1 MWYIGRVVCRSY
13 DHGNYFMSTSLLA
26 IHGGQ
31 PVRTELFP
39 AYQTMGAEEMRA
51 VQRVMESGN
60 LSQYLG
66 AWHPD
71 FMGGPEV
78 RRLEEDWAAYFN
90 LPHAL
95 AVNSATSGLFAA
107 VGACGV
113 GPGDEVIVSP
123 YTMSAS
129 AIAAAVYGAVP
140 VFADIDPETFC
151 LSAATIAARLT
162 PRTKAII
169 VVHIFGGPADMD
181 GILALARPRGIK
193 VIEDCAQ
200 APGGM
205 YRGNYVG
212 GLGDIGVF
220 SLNYHKHIHTGEGG
234 VVTTR
239 DAELAERVAL
249 IRNHAETV
257 VGPKGREDLG
267 GLIGF
272 NYRLTELQA
281 AIAVEQLKK
290 LPRLIEERIQNVD
303 VLARKLAGLP
313 GLRPVIPGGPDRHV
327 FYVHP
332 LHFDAA
338 LLGVHRNTFVEAIK
352 KELPSAHLR
361 EHVPLIGAGYVK
373 PLYLQ
378 PFYQKRQHPCAF
390 NCPRYTGQVD
400 YRPGLC
406 PVVERMHNDELIT
419 HEFMRPGMTA
429 SDLDD
434 VARGFEKVV
443 KQVARLRDGS
453 VQR

>member
-1 MWYIGRVVCRSY
+1 
-13 DHGNYFMSTSLLA
+13 MSRLA
-26 IHGGQ
+26 ILGGA
-31 PVRTELFP
+31 PVRTRLFP
-39 AYQTMGAEEMRA
+39 AYQTMGAEEMDA
-51 VQRVMESGN
+51 VRRVMESGN

-66 AWHPD
+66 AWHED

-78 RRLEEDWAAYFN
+78 RRLEEIWAAHFGV
-90 LPHAL
+90 PHAL

-140 VFADIDPETFC
+140 VFADIDPESFC
-151 LSAATIAARLT
+151 LSAATIAPKLT

-200 APGGM
+200 APGAL
-205 YRGNYVG
+205 YRGRPVG
-212 GLGDIGVF
+212 GLGDLGVF

-239 DAELAERVAL
+239 DAELAERVSL
-249 IRNHAETV
+249 IRNHGEV
-257 VGPKGREDLG
+257 VAGPKGREDLAG
-267 GLIGF
+267 IMGY

-290 LPRLIEERIQNVD
+290 LPRLVEERIRNVEF
-303 VLARKLAGLP
+303 LAGRLAGLP
-313 GLRPVIPGGPDRHV
+313 GLRPVRPGGSDRHV
-327 FYVHP
+327 FYLHPVHY
-332 LHFDAA
+332 DSAA
-338 LLGVHRNTFVEAIK
+338 LGVARNVFVDALK
-352 KELPSAHLR
+352 KELPSARLR
-361 EHVPLIGAGYVK
+361 ETTPLIGAGYVK

-378 PFYQKRQHPCAF
+378 PFYQKRLTPCVF
-390 NCPRYTGQVD
+390 NCPRYAGRVD
-400 YRPGLC
+400 YSLGSC
-406 PVVERMHNDELIT
+406 PVVERMHFEELIT

-429 SDLDD
+429 EDLED
-434 VARGFEKVV
+434 VARAVEKVV
-443 KQVARLRDGS
+443 GNIAELRTPTP
-453 VQR
+453 